1 VFSKDLIGL
10 SDSIQQMAPQAICC
24 KLYGF
29 QTSRTNFT
37 DAENNHGDSE
47 NKENSLGGST
57 NSSMAALN
65 DDEDLI
71 KASNLLVRLLSNKPF
86 MATAYKRFCV
96 SKKIDNRLPLQTDN
110 NAKPIEVVIHL
121 FQPNELDV
129 LGGGESSIDE
139 INENKEDLKFRN
151 ACYLVKHLLGQN
163 RALGESSVSVEKYLA
178 AAKEKIND
186 FDLDRHLDENM
197 ETTVAFG

>member
-1 VFSKDLIGL
+1 
-10 SDSIQQMAPQAICC
+10 
-24 KLYGF
+24 
-29 QTSRTNFT
+29 
-37 DAENNHGDSE
+37 
-47 NKENSLGGST
+47 
-57 NSSMAALN
+57 
-65 DDEDLI
+65 
-71 KASNLLVRLLSNKPF
+71 
-86 MATAYKRFCV
+86 
-96 SKKIDNRLPLQTDN
+96 
-110 NAKPIEVVIHL
+110 
-121 FQPNELDV
+121 V
-129 LGGGESSIDE
+129 LGGGESSMDE